1 LGIGY
6 SKERRGLR
14 QEICGKLTGEA
25 DEDDRHP
32 WQQRIHA
39 IPILL
44 IEFYEEEEIPG
55 YAPEI
60 FKA

>member
-1 LGIGY
+1 MLP
-6 SKERRGLR
+6 RF
-14 QEICGKLTGEA
+14 Q
-25 DEDDRHP
+25 P
-32 WQQRIHA
+32 WFALSQRIHA